1 MYERRAVPLL
11 TLSTPHLFVV
21 AWPQVIRPLLLIAAF
36 CVLGRVGAAAL
47 PSPSPSPAP
56 QKRPVECGK
65 PGHCPEA
72 AGLKDQNEGHEV
84 RCCSDVQPVQNSTE
98 GDPYPWTRNAGCSVW
113 GGSDEG
119 SNWQCSKNK
128 TFAEAEAICRV
139 ASARLCATEELV
151 AGCAAGTGC
160 GFDTQLVWAVPP
172 PPPPPPPSPSPPPQK
187 RPVECGSLPGHCPE
201 AAGLKDPNEGHEVR
215 CCSDVQ
221 PVQNSTEGDPY
232 PWTRNAGCSVWGGS
246 DEGSNWQCSK
256 NKTFAEAEA
265 ICRVASARLCA
276 TEELVAGCAAGTGCG
291 FNTQLVWAVPPPPPP
306 TPPPLSLSL
315 ERPVVTLVE
324 PNQKAYYPLHFPEGS
339 PWCGSGKPTYW
350 WTGHHSG
357 DPFYCEESDGV
368 WVQGQPY
375 MSGQDRHGCGVVDVD
390 QDGFDDVV
398 CAIGTHPPWPS

>member
-1 MYERRAVPLL
+1 MSCTPCSSALCSSRPRPRRARSSARTSGVARITPKTCRLPHIEAVMYERRAVPLL

-98 GDPYPWTRNAGCSVW
+98 GDPYPWT
-113 GGSDEG
+113 
-119 SNWQCSKNK
+119 K
-128 TFAEAEAICRV
+128 
-139 ASARLCATEELV
+139 
-151 AGCAAGTGC
+151 
-160 GFDTQLVWAVPP
+160 
-172 PPPPPPPSPSPPPQK
+172 
-187 RPVECGSLPGHCPE
+187 
-201 AAGLKDPNEGHEVR
+201 
-215 CCSDVQ
+215 
-221 PVQNSTEGDPY
+221 
-232 PWTRNAGCSVWGGS
+232 NAGCSVWGGS